1 MSGSAFTSL
10 KEGASYGREET
21 GLLLLEALVACIRCK
36 CCWKYDLRQ
45 KIVMMESI
53 LLGDI
58 SLAGKAFGRVGAGM
72 VHLLL
77 MAALNCDQVINYVI
91 TFLKSLSAVVR

>member
-1 MSGSAFTSL
+1 
-10 KEGASYGREET
+10 
-21 GLLLLEALVACIRCK
+21 
-36 CCWKYDLRQ
+36 
-45 KIVMMESI
+45 MMESI
-53 LLGDI
+53 VLGDI
-58 SLAGKAFGRVGAGM
+58 SLAGIVFRKAFGRVGAGM